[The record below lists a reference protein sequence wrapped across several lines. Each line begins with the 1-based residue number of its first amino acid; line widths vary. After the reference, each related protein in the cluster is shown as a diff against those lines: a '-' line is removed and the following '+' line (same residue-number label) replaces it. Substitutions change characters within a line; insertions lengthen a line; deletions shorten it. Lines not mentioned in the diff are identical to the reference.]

1 MTRRTLRFVLCA
13 AALAAG
19 TLVIHADDKITAGN
33 AELQFQLGNLLTEE
47 TRFREALDAYNR
59 ALQTDDPDLQVR
71 ARAGKVKTALRI
83 AEFDLA
89 QKEGELLRA
98 SAPSDP
104 EALSLYAD
112 SLWSGGLF
120 DEADDVYRQAL
131 SINKESSRAR
141 FGVARSLATRSK
153 LGEALIEAQAAAA
166 MAPRDGEIYAEIG
179 EIYQRMHRFDEA
191 ANAYN
196 NFINLLPNKD
206 RSDKAA
212 WTRSQ
217 VKFLK
222 AFEGRNPVEID
233 PEDLEKSHTIPF
245 RLVDDKIVVQA
256 RVNGGRQQ
264 DFILDTGSEE
274 TVISRDTAQRA
285 NISAITYTLS
295 AGVGEVGLRGL
306 QLSRIDRLDIGDMQ
320 VRNLPVLIKN
330 PALRGLP
337 KREGESFS
345 PLSFGMSMLIDYQHR
360 TTHDWQKSSGA
371 RGRFAAPADA
381 RPSSRDGARHAE
393 RHTADVFR
401 RRHRRGSDLDQCRDR
416 RALQSDVVPQDSVEG
431 VRHIRV
437 GSRRIPAPW
446 NEPELRSDRIQEHAA
461 RGAESARAE
470 RAPRLRAWRHRRPQ
484 LPQSLSSGA
493 RHGPERVATTEVLAP
508 LVCSPLLCDSARV
521 HSNPDVVFAQL
532 GRKISVVNATVM
544 MYRPSAP
551 LDTDSGC

>member
-1 MTRRTLRFVLCA
+1 MMRWTLSLVLCA
-13 AALAAG
+13 TAFVAG
-19 TLVIHADDKITAGN
+19 TLVIHADDKITVGN

-59 ALQTDDPDLQVR
+59 ALQTDDRDLQVR

-98 SAPSDP
+98 AAPADP
-104 EALSLYAD
+104 EALALYAD
-112 SLWSGGLF
+112 SLWSAGLF
-120 DEADDVYRQAL
+120 DEADEVYREAL

-141 FGVARSLATRSK
+141 FGLARSLATRSK
-153 LGEALIEAQAAAA
+153 LDEALTEAQAAAA
-166 MAPRDGEIYAEIG
+166 MSPRDGEIHAEIG

-217 VKFLK
+217 VKFLR
-222 AFEGRNPVEID
+222 AFEGRTPVEID
-233 PEDLEKSHTIPF
+233 PEDLAVAHTMSF
-245 RLVDDKIVVQA
+245 RLVDDKIVIQV

-306 QLSRIDRLDIGDMQ
+306 QLSRIDRLDIGDLQ

-345 PLSFGMSMLIDYQHR
+345 PLSFGMSMLIDYQR
-360 TTHDWQKSSGA
+360 RQLTI
-371 RGRFAAPADA
+371 GRNLP
-381 RPSSRDGARHAE
+381 
-393 RHTADVFR
+393 
-401 RRHRRGSDLDQCRDR
+401 
-416 RALQSDVVPQDSVEG
+416 
-431 VRHIRV
+431 
-437 GSRRIPAPW
+437 
-446 NEPELRSDRIQEHAA
+446 EPESDSLRLPMRVHRLAMVRGMLNATRPTYFVVDTGGEVISISAATAGHFNQGAYRKIPLKVYGTSGWDRDAFLLPGMNLNFDQIEYKNMPLVVLNL
-461 RGAESARAE
+461 
-470 RAPRLRAWRHRRPQ
+470 RAPSVLLGFELGGIVGHNF
-484 LPQSLSSGA
+484 LS
-493 RHGPERVATTEVLAP
+493 HYRVA
-508 LVCSPLLCDSARV
+508 
-521 HSNPDVVFAQL
+521 
-532 GRKISVVNATVM
+532 
-544 MYRPSAP
+544 
-551 LDTDSGC
+551 LDMDRSELRLQKF

>member
-1 MTRRTLRFVLCA
+1 MTRRTLCFVLCA
-13 AALAAG
+13 AALVAG

-47 TRFREALDAYNR
+47 TRFREALDAYDR
-59 ALQTDDPDLQVR
+59 ALQTDDRDLQVR

-104 EALSLYAD
+104 ESLSLYAD

-120 DEADDVYRQAL
+120 DEADDVYSLAL
-131 SINKESSRAR
+131 SMNKESSRAR
-141 FGVARSLATRSK
+141 FGLARSLATRNK
-153 LGEALIEAQAAAA
+153 LEEALTEAQAAAA
-166 MAPRDGEIYAEIG
+166 MAPRDGEIHAEIG
-179 EIYQRMHRFDEA
+179 EIYQRLHRFDEA

-222 AFEGRNPVEID
+222 AFEGRTPVEID
-233 PEDLEKSHTIPF
+233 PDDLAATHTMPF
-245 RLVDDKIVVQA
+245 RLVDDKIIIQV

-285 NISAITYTLS
+285 SISAITYTLS

-306 QLSRIDRLDIGDMQ
+306 QLSRIDRLDIGDLQ

-330 PALRGLP
+330 PALRGIP

-360 TTHDWQKSSGA
+360 LLTIGRNLPEAESGSLRLPMRMHRLA
-371 RGRFAAPADA
+371 MVRGMLNDTRPTYFVVDTGGEVISISAATAGHFNQGAYRKIPLKVYGTSGWDRDA
-381 RPSSRDGARHAE
+381 FLLPGMNLNFDQIEYKNMPLVVLNLRAPSVLLGFELGGIVGHNFLSHYRVAMDM
-393 RHTADVFR
+393 
-401 RRHRRGSDLDQCRDR
+401 DR
-416 RALQSDVVPQDSVEG
+416 S
-431 VRHIRV
+431 
-437 GSRRIPAPW
+437 
-446 NEPELRSDRIQEHAA
+446 ELRLQK
-461 RGAESARAE
+461 
-470 RAPRLRAWRHRRPQ
+470 
-484 LPQSLSSGA
+484 
-493 RHGPERVATTEVLAP
+493 
-508 LVCSPLLCDSARV
+508 
-521 HSNPDVVFAQL
+521 F
-532 GRKISVVNATVM
+532 
-544 MYRPSAP
+544 
-551 LDTDSGC
+551 

>member
-1 MTRRTLRFVLCA
+1 MTRWTLRFVLCA
-13 AALAAG
+13 AAVAAG
-19 TLVIHADDKITAGN
+19 TLVIHADDKLTAGN
-33 AELQFQLGNLLTEE
+33 AELQFQLGNLLSEE

-59 ALQTDDPDLQVR
+59 ALQTEDKDLQVR

-98 SAPSDP
+98 EAPSDP
-104 EALSLYAD
+104 EAVALYAD
-112 SLWSGGLF
+112 SLWSAGLF

-131 SINKESSRAR
+131 SMNKESSRAR
-141 FGVARSLATRSK
+141 FGLARSLATRNK
-153 LGEALIEAQAAAA
+153 LDEALIEAQAAAA
-166 MAPRDGEIYAEIG
+166 MAPRDGEIHAEIG
-179 EIYQRMHRFDEA
+179 EIYQRLHRFDEA

-222 AFEGRNPVEID
+222 AFEGRMPVEID
-233 PEDLEKSHTIPF
+233 PEDLDKPHTIPF

-285 NISAITYTLS
+285 NISPITYTLS

-306 QLSRIDRLDIGDMQ
+306 QLSRIDRLDIADLQ

-360 TTHDWQKSSGA
+360 QLTI
-371 RGRFAAPADA
+371 GRSLPEADA
-381 RPSSRDGARHAE
+381 DSLRLPMRVHRLALVRGMLNATRPTYFVVDTGGEVISISAATAGHFNQGTYRKIPLKVYGTSGWDRDAFLLPGMNLNFDRIEYKNMPLVVLNLRAPSVLLGFELGGIVGHNFLSHYRVA
-393 RHTADVFR
+393 
-401 RRHRRGSDLDQCRDR
+401 LDMDR
-416 RALQSDVVPQDSVEG
+416 S
-431 VRHIRV
+431 
-437 GSRRIPAPW
+437 
-446 NEPELRSDRIQEHAA
+446 ELRLQK
-461 RGAESARAE
+461 
-470 RAPRLRAWRHRRPQ
+470 
-484 LPQSLSSGA
+484 
-493 RHGPERVATTEVLAP
+493 
-508 LVCSPLLCDSARV
+508 
-521 HSNPDVVFAQL
+521 F
-532 GRKISVVNATVM
+532 
-544 MYRPSAP
+544 
-551 LDTDSGC
+551 

>member
-1 MTRRTLRFVLCA
+1 MMRWTLRLVLCA
-13 AALAAG
+13 AALVAG
-19 TLVIHADDKITAGN
+19 TLVIHADDKITSGN

-47 TRFREALDAYNR
+47 TRFREALEAYNR
-59 ALQTDDPDLQVR
+59 ALRTEDHDLQVR

-104 EALSLYAD
+104 DALALYAD

-120 DEADDVYRQAL
+120 DEADAVYRQAL

-141 FGVARSLATRSK
+141 FGLARSLATRSK
-153 LGEALIEAQAAAA
+153 LDEALTEAQAAAA
-166 MAPRDGEIYAEIG
+166 TSPRDGEIHAEIG
-179 EIYQRMHRFDEA
+179 EIYQRMHRYDEA

-222 AFEGRNPVEID
+222 AFEGRTPVDID
-233 PEDLEKSHTIPF
+233 PEDLSGPHTMPF
-245 RLVDDKIVVQA
+245 RLVDDKIIIQV

-306 QLSRIDRLDIGDMQ
+306 QLSRIDRLDIGDLQ

-345 PLSFGMSMLIDYQHR
+345 PLSFGMSMLIDYQR
-360 TTHDWQKSSGA
+360 RQLTI
-371 RGRFAAPADA
+371 GRNLP
-381 RPSSRDGARHAE
+381 
-393 RHTADVFR
+393 
-401 RRHRRGSDLDQCRDR
+401 
-416 RALQSDVVPQDSVEG
+416 
-431 VRHIRV
+431 
-437 GSRRIPAPW
+437 
-446 NEPELRSDRIQEHAA
+446 EPESDSLRLPLRVHRLAMVRGMLNATRPTYFVVDTGGEVISISAATAGHFNQNTYRKIPLKVYGTSGWDRDAFLLPGMNLNFDQIEYKNMPLVVLNL
-461 RGAESARAE
+461 
-470 RAPRLRAWRHRRPQ
+470 RAPSVLLGFELGGIVGHNF
-484 LPQSLSSGA
+484 LS
-493 RHGPERVATTEVLAP
+493 HYRVA
-508 LVCSPLLCDSARV
+508 
-521 HSNPDVVFAQL
+521 
-532 GRKISVVNATVM
+532 
-544 MYRPSAP
+544 
-551 LDTDSGC
+551 LDMDRSELRLQKF

>member
-1 MTRRTLRFVLCA
+1 MTRWTLRSLVCA
-13 AALAAG
+13 AAVAAG
-19 TLVIHADDKITAGN
+19 TFVIHADDKITSGN

-59 ALQTDDPDLQVR
+59 ALQTDDHDLQVR
-71 ARAGKVKTALRI
+71 ARAGKVKSALRI

-104 EALSLYAD
+104 DALALYAD
-112 SLWSGGLF
+112 SLWSAGQF
-120 DEADDVYRQAL
+120 DEADQVYRDAL
-131 SINKESSRAR
+131 SMNAESSRAR
-141 FGVARSLATRSK
+141 FGLARSLATRSK
-153 LGEALIEAQAAAA
+153 LDEALTEAQAAAA
-166 MAPRDGEIYAEIG
+166 MAPRDGEIHAEIG

-222 AFEGRNPVEID
+222 AFEGRTPVDID
-233 PEDLEKSHTIPF
+233 SEDLSAPHTMPF

-306 QLSRIDRLDIGDMQ
+306 QLSRIDRLDIGDLQ

-337 KREGESFS
+337 KREG
-345 PLSFGMSMLIDYQHR
+345 
-360 TTHDWQKSSGA
+360 
-371 RGRFAAPADA
+371 
-381 RPSSRDGARHAE
+381 
-393 RHTADVFR
+393 
-401 RRHRRGSDLDQCRDR
+401 
-416 RALQSDVVPQDSVEG
+416 
-431 VRHIRV
+431 
-437 GSRRIPAPW
+437 
-446 NEPELRSDRIQEHAA
+446 
-461 RGAESARAE
+461 
-470 RAPRLRAWRHRRPQ
+470 
-484 LPQSLSSGA
+484 
-493 RHGPERVATTEVLAP
+493 
-508 LVCSPLLCDSARV
+508 
-521 HSNPDVVFAQL
+521 
-532 GRKISVVNATVM
+532 
-544 MYRPSAP
+544 
-551 LDTDSGC
+551 

>member
-1 MTRRTLRFVLCA
+1 MMRWTLSLVLCA
-13 AALAAG
+13 TAFVAG
-19 TLVIHADDKITAGN
+19 TLVIHADDKITVGN

-47 TRFREALDAYNR
+47 TRFREALDAYSR
-59 ALQTDDPDLQVR
+59 ALQTDDHDLQVR

-98 SAPSDP
+98 SAPADP
-104 EALSLYAD
+104 EALALYAD
-112 SLWSGGLF
+112 SLWSAGLF
-120 DEADDVYRQAL
+120 DEADEVYREAL

-141 FGVARSLATRSK
+141 FGLARSLATRSK
-153 LGEALIEAQAAAA
+153 LDEALTEAQAAAA
-166 MAPRDGEIYAEIG
+166 MSPRDGEIHAEIG

-217 VKFLK
+217 VKFLR
-222 AFEGRNPVEID
+222 AFEGRTPVEID
-233 PEDLEKSHTIPF
+233 PEDLAVAHTMPF
-245 RLVDDKIVVQA
+245 RLVDDKIIIQV

-306 QLSRIDRLDIGDMQ
+306 QLSRIDRLDIGDLQ

-345 PLSFGMSMLIDYQHR
+345 PLSFGMSMLIDYQR
-360 TTHDWQKSSGA
+360 RQLTI
-371 RGRFAAPADA
+371 GRNLP
-381 RPSSRDGARHAE
+381 
-393 RHTADVFR
+393 
-401 RRHRRGSDLDQCRDR
+401 
-416 RALQSDVVPQDSVEG
+416 
-431 VRHIRV
+431 
-437 GSRRIPAPW
+437 
-446 NEPELRSDRIQEHAA
+446 EPESDALRLPLRVHRLAMVRGMLNATRPTYFVVDTGGEVISISAATAGHFNQGAYRKIPLKVYGTSGWDRDAFLLPGMNLNFDQIEYKNMPLVVLNL
-461 RGAESARAE
+461 
-470 RAPRLRAWRHRRPQ
+470 RAPSVLLGFELGGIVGHNF
-484 LPQSLSSGA
+484 LS
-493 RHGPERVATTEVLAP
+493 HYRVA
-508 LVCSPLLCDSARV
+508 
-521 HSNPDVVFAQL
+521 
-532 GRKISVVNATVM
+532 
-544 MYRPSAP
+544 
-551 LDTDSGC
+551 LDMDRSELRLQKF

>member
-89 QKEGELLRA
+89 QTEGELLRA

-264 DFILDTGSEE
+264 GFILDTGSEE

-306 QLSRIDRLDIGDMQ
+306 QLSRIDRLDIGDVQ

-360 TTHDWQKSSGA
+360 QLTIGRNLPEPEADSLRLPMRVHRLA
-371 RGRFAAPADA
+371 MVRGMLNAT
-381 RPSSRDGARHAE
+381 RPTYFVVDTGGEVISISVA
-393 RHTADVFR
+393 TAGHFNQT
-401 RRHRRGSDLDQCRDR
+401 SY
-416 RALQSDVVPQDSVEG
+416 
-431 VRHIRV
+431 
-437 GSRRIPAPW
+437 RRIPLKVYGTSGWDRDAFLLPGMNLNFDQIEYKNMPLVVLNLRAPSVLLGFELGGIVGH
-446 NEPELRSDRIQEHAA
+446 NFLSHYRVALDMDRSELRLQK
-461 RGAESARAE
+461 
-470 RAPRLRAWRHRRPQ
+470 
-484 LPQSLSSGA
+484 
-493 RHGPERVATTEVLAP
+493 
-508 LVCSPLLCDSARV
+508 
-521 HSNPDVVFAQL
+521 F
-532 GRKISVVNATVM
+532 
-544 MYRPSAP
+544 
-551 LDTDSGC
+551 